1 METAAQIITAI
12 TAQLAQAAQLS
23 AVAEEVGSEIA
34 QLQGVGSSDDNEVTV
49 TVDHHGIPLDIT
61 VHDEALAF
69 DGGQV
74 SAMVLAAT
82 QRAIEDVQAK
92 GEPLRMAL
100 LQPHT
105 ATPMRQDLG
114 ERLQEL
120 YDRVEAFERGTR
132 SDADGSDADGSGD
145 DDKGERA

>member
-1 METAAQIITAI
+1 VETAAQIITAI

-34 QLQGVGSSDDNEVTV
+34 QLQGVGSSDEREVTV

-61 VHDEALAF
+61 VHDEALSF
-69 DGGQV
+69 DGARV

-92 GEPLRMAL
+92 AEPLRMAL

-105 ATPMRQDLG
+105 AAPMRQDLG
-114 ERLQEL
+114 DRIQEL
-120 YDRVEAFERGTR
+120 YERIEDFERGATLDDVAGR
-132 SDADGSDADGSGD
+132 TDDAGHE
-145 DDKGERA
+145 GERS